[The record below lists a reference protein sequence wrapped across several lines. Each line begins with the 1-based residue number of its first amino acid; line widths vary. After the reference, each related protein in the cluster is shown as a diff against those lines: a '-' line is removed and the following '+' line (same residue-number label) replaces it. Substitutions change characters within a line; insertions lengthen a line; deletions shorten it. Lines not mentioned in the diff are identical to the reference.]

1 LAAKVAIE
9 LLRNLSKQIFDAFL
23 TVRFYDTLQSGGF
36 VKEFNERFMSEL
48 HGERFAKELEF
59 GVALNISPSVLEL
72 QLAVMLV
79 LAPSV
84 VRDLQEF
91 VGMNDFGLTC
101 EDVAED

>member
-1 LAAKVAIE
+1 M
-9 LLRNLSKQIFDAFL
+9 

-36 VKEFNERFMSEL
+36 LKEFNERLMSEL

-84 VRDLQEF
+84 VRDLQKL
-91 VGMNDFGLTC
+91 VRMNDFSLTC

>member
-1 LAAKVAIE
+1 M
-9 LLRNLSKQIFDAFL
+9 

-36 VKEFNERFMSEL
+36 LKEFNERLMSEL
-48 HGERFAKELEF
+48 HGERFAKELDF
-59 GVALNISPSVLEL
+59 GVALNFSPSVLEL

-84 VRDLQEF
+84 VRDLQKL
-91 VGMNDFGLTC
+91 VRMNDFSLTC